1 MTFRR
6 NGKMN
11 AVIVFGCWVLALF
24 ATAGINAKQA
34 DSDHF
39 TIESKNLN
47 AFAINVFGQGLYDVS
62 FSLTGESNF
71 RLTAAE
77 LSTST
82 ISVGSTFDSQTGLL
96 TLPSVNIKS
105 GGSVVTNYYVELKLE
120 DPENLIF
127 GIVQLVEA
135 EAPPGVSRK
144 QVCTGDGCFELFTKL
159 DGLNDGSIG
168 DDGSADIRVV
178 SWDPGEVAK
187 IVAPN
192 VEVSVIRDTKSG
204 P

>member
-1 MTFRR
+1 MIFRR
-6 NGKMN
+6 NRKMN
-11 AVIVFGCWVLALF
+11 AVIVFGCGVLTLF

-47 AFAINVFGQGLYDVS
+47 AFAINVFGQGFYDVS

-82 ISVGSTFDSQTGLL
+82 ISVGNTFDSQTGLL
-96 TLPSVNIKS
+96 TLPRVNIKS
-105 GGSVVTNYYVELKLE
+105 GGSVVTNYYVELELE
-120 DPENLIF
+120 DPENLVF

-135 EAPPGVSRK
+135 EAPPGVSRRQCK
-144 QVCTGDGCFELFTKL
+144 PPLE
-159 DGLNDGSIG
+159 
-168 DDGSADIRVV
+168 
-178 SWDPGEVAK
+178 
-187 IVAPN
+187 
-192 VEVSVIRDTKSG
+192 
-204 P
+204 